1 MTMVAAEWGDRMSL
15 KSATEQIKSQ
25 AKEIELEQEN
35 TLLKAALIES
45 KEAYQQYTEKT
56 QSQMSLL
63 IKKVETLTQSVDESN
78 KSAGQS
84 IKDSLETGLNDSLR
98 NVTDTASGFI
108 TKLDKGTNNVLTG
121 LFTIKFILCSILV
134 LSLICNGYVAYKV
147 SKVSDTINN
156 DIDNMRDVIIKDA
169 SYWFDDKTQQLYI
182 KHKQQKQ

>member
-1 MTMVAAEWGDRMSL
+1 MIAVEWGDRMSL

-63 IKKVETLTQSVDESN
+63 IKKVEALTQSVDESN
-78 KSAGQS
+78 KAAGQS
-84 IKDSLETGLNDSLR
+84 IRDSLETGLNGSLR

-108 TKLDKGTNNVLTG
+108 TKLEKGTNDVLTG
-121 LFTIKFILCSILV
+121 LFAIKLILGSILV
-134 LSLICNGYVAYKV
+134 LSLLCNGYVAYKV
-147 SKVSDTINN
+147 SKASDTMSN
-156 DIDNMRDVIIKDA
+156 DIDNMRDVITKDA
-169 SYWFDDKTQQLYI
+169 GYWFDEKTQQLYI
-182 KHKQQKQ
+182 KHKQQQK